1 VINQA
6 KVSARRDQIMTKIWQ
21 CGRFG
26 DNRSRGPGQAALCGN
41 AAACHTGVDA
51 TGLAAMKITGFETEN
66 DLRLGVIRGDTVV
79 DLQAVDPRIPT
90 DLALWLDAYEGELA
104 PLAAL
109 ADRAPAAAHR
119 PLEGLTFALPVA
131 RPGKIVCLGLNYLD
145 HAKEGG
151 HARPEF
157 PAVFLRCRSSLVAH
171 LRPIVRPLASQTLDY
186 EAELVAI
193 VGRRGKHVGRA
204 DAHAFIAGYA
214 CFNDGSIRE
223 FQRRTSQWDMGKN
236 FDQTGGFGPW
246 MVSADALPPGA
257 SGLSIVCRLNGTV
270 LQSDNTR
277 NMMVSVAET
286 LADLTQGIT
295 LEPGD
300 LVVTGTP
307 AGVGHARKPPLWMC
321 PGDVCEVEIE
331 GIGTLRNPI
340 AAEQRHGDTSA

>member
-1 VINQA
+1 
-6 KVSARRDQIMTKIWQ
+6 
-21 CGRFG
+21 
-26 DNRSRGPGQAALCGN
+26 
-41 AAACHTGVDA
+41 
-51 TGLAAMKITGFETEN
+51 MKIAGFETEN
-66 DLRLGVIRGDTVV
+66 GLRLGVIRGDTVV

-104 PLAAL
+104 PLAAV

-119 PLEGLTFALPVA
+119 PLEGLRFALPVA

-157 PAVFLRCRSSLVAH
+157 PAVFVRCRSSLVAH
-171 LRPIVRPLASQTLDY
+171 LRPILRPLASQTLDY

-257 SGLSIVCRLNGTV
+257 SGLSIQCRLNGTV

-307 AGVGHARKPPLWMC
+307 AGVGHARKPPLWMR

-340 AAEQRHGDTSA
+340 AAEQHHGEAAA